1 LQFKIL
7 GRVKVQS
14 LELGIAESDA
24 SAATRKQ
31 SVTYPGK
38 LQEVLSADT
47 TQKLLLKAVLVE
59 ESNGKPLAVHQAFVR
74 LYNKKTDKE
83 IIFVAEQDSSKAY
96 KFDMDVGNNGKNFNY
111 QSGTYSIYLTVGD
124 ASLSNSFEWLVAEV
138 QLKFSEDKGNITRL

>member
-1 LQFKIL
+1 LFKGIVDVGNRGHQLLTVQGLSVHLYQIASSLQQHHCIL
-7 GRVKVQS
+7 
-14 LELGIAESDA
+14 
-24 SAATRKQ
+24 
-31 SVTYPGK
+31 
-38 LQEVLSADT
+38 
-47 TQKLLLKAVLVE
+47 
-59 ESNGKPLAVHQAFVR
+59 AFVR

-138 QLKFSEDKGNITRL
+138 QLKFSEDKGNISR